1 MSKKINVNPG
11 HYKVAG
17 RERQGEDI
25 LAGAGKR
32 AFSESRKTQ
41 GGGMRG
47 GRGPGK
53 TAPPARKT
61 PKKKK

>member
-1 MSKKINVNPG
+1 MSKKINVNPD
-11 HYKVAG
+11 HYKVRG

-25 LAGAGKR
+25 PADRGKR

-41 GGGMRG
+41 GVGMQG

-61 PKKKK
+61 AKKKK